1 MNKRKSWRHGFRKH
15 IPNQGGERL
24 INREI
29 HMGRIIK
36 EFLIMFFVLFFVISG
51 LLFGWSAVHGHYAE
65 KATFQQVQPQKRQLI
80 ITFKLY
86 RTEGM
91 PQSACL
97 LS

>member
-1 MNKRKSWRHGFRKH
+1 
-15 IPNQGGERL
+15 
-24 INREI
+24 
-29 HMGRIIK
+29 
-36 EFLIMFFVLFFVISG
+36 
-51 LLFGWSAVHGHYAE
+51 LFGWSAVHGHYAE